1 MTNKTTEIRKHLLE
15 KKNITSMEAIEL
27 YGETRLSAIIFN
39 LRKKGYNIV
48 NMNETGIDR
57 YGNECRYVRY
67 VFMGISG
74 STEDKKESFLKKIF
88 GK

>member
-1 MTNKTTEIRKHLLE
+1 MTNKTTEIKKHLLE

-27 YGETRLSAIIFN
+27 YGATRLSAVIFV
-39 LRKKGYNIV
+39 LRNKGYDIV
-48 NMNETGIDR
+48 SMHETGIDR

-67 VFMGISG
+67 VFRGLAG
-74 STEDKKESFLKKIF
+74 SNAEKKEGFLKKIF